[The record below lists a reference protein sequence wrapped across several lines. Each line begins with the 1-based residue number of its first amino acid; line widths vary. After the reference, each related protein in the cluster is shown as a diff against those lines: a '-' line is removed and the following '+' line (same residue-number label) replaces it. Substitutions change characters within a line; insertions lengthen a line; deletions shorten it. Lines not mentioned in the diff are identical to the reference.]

1 MSGESGDRLSRWKG
15 GYWDVDNTPWHKT
28 EPNESLVKHWYKATQ
43 GRQGLR
49 VLFPLCGASVDL
61 NWLYRQNHSV
71 VGVEGVRKGVEKL
84 FTEADVEYDVTKV
97 DEIDSWKFQT
107 QDKRL
112 TVYLADFL
120 GMTNEVAGTF
130 DAVFDRGA
138 LEAMEE
144 SDRPAYI
151 STIQGLLKKDF
162 VYILSGF
169 DYKAEQKTGPPRP
182 LPQPVVEQLFGQF
195 ADVEILTQEKEEE
208 RAIKWNIPN
217 LIRNTYLIKNKK

>member
-1 MSGESGDRLSRWKG
+1 
-15 GYWDVDNTPWHKT
+15 VDNTPWHKT

-61 NWLYRQNHSV
+61 NWLYRQNHTV

-84 FTEADVEYDVTKV
+84 FTEADVEYNVTKV
-97 DEIDSWKFQT
+97 EVTDSWKFQT
-107 QDKRL
+107 QDEKL
-112 TVYLADFL
+112 TVFLTDFL
-120 GMTNEVAGTF
+120 GITNAVAGSF

-138 LEAMEE
+138 LEAMNE

-151 STIQGLLKKDF
+151 ATIQSLLKEDF

-169 DYKAEQKTGPPRP
+169 DYKPEQKTGPPRP
-182 LPQPVVEQLFGQF
+182 LPINVVENLFGKF
-195 ADVEILTQEKEEE
+195 ASVELLAQEKEEE

-217 LIRNTYLIKNKK
+217 LIRNTYLISKKK